1 MRPAWKGLGALLLV
15 ALVATAA
22 GIAAFVALGAL
33 LSQWLPLSL
42 FQASVLVIGGT
53 LVMVMIAMLIAIIM
67 QHQLEHAYQ
76 DDDSTWD
83 FEDDDEPKIPL
94 SAILRLI
101 TPKIGRN
108 APCPCGSKR
117 KFKNCCGISEPK
129 D

>member
-1 MRPAWKGLGALLLV
+1 MRPAWKSLGLLLLA
-15 ALVATAA
+15 ALVAVAA
-22 GIAAFVALGAL
+22 GIAAFVTLGAL

-42 FQASVLVIGGT
+42 FQASALAIGGT
-53 LVMVMIAMLIAIIM
+53 LVMVMIAILIAIIM
-67 QHQLEHAYQ
+67 HDQMEHAYQ

-83 FEDDDEPKIPL
+83 FEDDEPKIPL

-108 APCPCGSKR
+108 APCPCGSGR
-117 KFKNCCGISEPK
+117 KFKNCCGIPEPK